1 MPSTPSVR
9 CLPRHSVW
17 EAQRSRSSLLGMVPE
32 VVRRSNTPVLA
43 AAALRGHAEREGAVA
58 VAVAA
63 AMLCLRL
70 RPVPYPYPKP

>member
-17 EAQRSRSSLLGMVPE
+17 EAQQSRSSLLSRVPE

-43 AAALRGHAEREGAVA
+43 AAALQGHTERQGA

-63 AMLCLRL
+63 AVLCLRL
-70 RPVPYPYPKP
+70 HPFPYPYPKP